1 MKSQNPASEPPQKIK
16 VLIVDDHPMFREQ
29 LAQLI
34 NREFGLEV
42 CGEADN
48 VQDAMILLKKLN
60 PAVAIVDITLKGS
73 SGLELLKDIKSPI
86 TMANTR
92 LGRFIMLTS

>member
-42 CGEADN
+42 CGEAD
-48 VQDAMILLKKLN
+48 
-60 PAVAIVDITLKGS
+60 
-73 SGLELLKDIKSPI
+73 IKPCNI
-86 TMANTR
+86 EGT
-92 LGRFIMLTS
+92 FCV